1 MRRSSRHG
9 CAFLGAAIFVI
20 LMTGA
25 VVTGCGDGSPTSP
38 DQTPS
43 PSPGPSPS
51 PSPTP
56 APSGLALASIS
67 LSQSSV
73 QGQQQPSGIVS
84 LTTAA
89 PASGVVVQ
97 LQSSN
102 TTVAQVPATVLVVG
116 GQSSATFTITTSTVG
131 ASSAVTI
138 SANYGGAA
146 RSATLTVTPVGLE
159 AAFSVVSPTKGNDAC
174 LYGPGTDEADCVLDA
189 SASKGSID
197 RYIWTYWTGGTVI
210 GHSTPQAR
218 SALQLD
224 TECRFFENA
233 RGGDDASGNKYI
245 QMTVELVI
253 QDRNNVRVGPVRRAI
268 RLYPNRLC
276 SFTY

>member
-1 MRRSSRHG
+1 MRRATRQRG
-9 CAFLGAAIFVI
+9 CAFLCAAIVVI
-20 LMTGA
+20 AM
-25 VVTGCGDGSPTSP
+25 TGCGDGDGVSSSPTNP
-38 DQTPS
+38 TPT
-43 PSPGPSPS
+43 PAPSPS
-51 PSPTP
+51 PSP
-56 APSGLALASIS
+56 APSGLAVANLT

-73 QGQQQPSGIVS
+73 QGQAMPTGTVT
-84 LTTAA
+84 LTTSA
-89 PASGVVVQ
+89 PPSGVVVQ

-131 ASSAVTI
+131 ASTPVMIT
-138 SANYGGAA
+138 ANFGGAA
-146 RSATLTVTPVGLE
+146 RTATLTVTPLALE
-159 AAFSVVSPTKGNDAC
+159 PSFTVASPVKGNDAC
-174 LYGPGTDEADCVLDA
+174 VYGPGTDEADCVLDA
-189 SASKGSID
+189 SASRGTID
-197 RYIWTYWTGGTVI
+197 RYIWTYWTGGMVI

-253 QDRNNVRVGPVRRAI
+253 QDRNNVRAGPVRRAV

-276 SFTY
+276 GFNY

>member
-1 MRRSSRHG
+1 M
-9 CAFLGAAIFVI
+9 A
-20 LMTGA
+20 
-25 VVTGCGDGSPTSP
+25 
-38 DQTPS
+38 
-43 PSPGPSPS
+43 
-51 PSPTP
+51 
-56 APSGLALASIS
+56 GLS

-73 QGQQQPSGIVS
+73 QGQGMPTGTVT

-89 PASGVVVQ
+89 PPSGVVVQ

-102 TTVAQVPATVLVVG
+102 TLVAQVPASVSVVG

-131 ASSAVTI
+131 AASPVTI
-138 SANYGGAA
+138 TANLGGAA
-146 RSATLTVTPVGLE
+146 RSATLTVIPISLE
-159 AAFSVVSPTKGNDAC
+159 AAFSVTSPAKGNDAC

-189 SASKGSID
+189 SASRGTID
-197 RYIWTYWTGGTVI
+197 RYIWTYWTGGAVI

-245 QMTVELVI
+245 QMTVELVL
-253 QDRNNVRVGPVRRAI
+253 QDRNNVRTSPVRRAV

-276 SFTY
+276 GFTY

>member
-1 MRRSSRHG
+1 M
-9 CAFLGAAIFVI
+9 
-20 LMTGA
+20 
-25 VVTGCGDGSPTSP
+25 TGCGNNDTPTSP
-38 DQTPS
+38 DQP
-43 PSPGPSPS
+43 PAPGPSPA
-51 PSPTP
+51 P
-56 APSGLALASIS
+56 APPPSNLAVAGLA

-73 QGQQQPSGIVS
+73 VGQAMPSGTVT
-84 LTTAA
+84 LTIAA
-89 PASGVVVQ
+89 PPSGVVVQ

-102 TTVAQVPATVLVVG
+102 TLVAQVPATVSVPG
-116 GQSSATFTITTSTVG
+116 GQTSATFTITTSTVG

-138 SANYGGAA
+138 TANFGGAA

-159 AAFSVVSPTKGNDAC
+159 AAFSVTSPTKGNDAC

-189 SASKGSID
+189 TASRGTID
-197 RYIWTYWTGGTVI
+197 RYIWTYWTGGMVI

-218 SALQLD
+218 SAMQID

-245 QMTVELVI
+245 QMTVELVL
-253 QDRNNVRVGPVRRAI
+253 QDRNNVRTSPIRRAV

-276 SFTY
+276 GFNY

>member
-1 MRRSSRHG
+1 MRRTRQRLG
-9 CAFLGAAIFVI
+9 AFVFAAIFVI
-20 LMTGA
+20 AM
-25 VVTGCGDGSPTSP
+25 TGCGDEDGTPSSPTN
-38 DQTPS
+38 
-43 PSPGPSPS
+43 PSPS

-56 APSGLALASIS
+56 PSNPSPAPSGLAVANLT
-67 LSQSSV
+67 LNQSSV
-73 QGQQQPSGIVS
+73 QGQALPTATVT
-84 LTTAA
+84 LTTSA
-89 PASGVVVQ
+89 PSSGVVVQ

-102 TTVAQVPATVLVVG
+102 ALVAQVPATITVVG

-131 ASSAVTI
+131 ASTPVTI
-138 SANYGGAA
+138 SANFGGAA
-146 RSATLTVTPVGLE
+146 RSATLTVTPVPLE
-159 AAFSVVSPTKGNDAC
+159 AAFSVTSPTKGNDAC

-189 SASKGSID
+189 SASRGTID
-197 RYIWTYWTGGTVI
+197 RYIWTYWTGGAVI
-210 GHSTPQAR
+210 GHSTPQTR

-253 QDRNNVRVGPVRRAI
+253 QDRNNVRTAPLRRAV